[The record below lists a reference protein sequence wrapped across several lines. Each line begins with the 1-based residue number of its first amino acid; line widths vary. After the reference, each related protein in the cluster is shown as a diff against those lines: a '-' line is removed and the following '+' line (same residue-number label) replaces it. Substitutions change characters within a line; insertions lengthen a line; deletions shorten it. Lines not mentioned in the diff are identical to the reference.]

1 MLPENPR
8 PSAGEDRDA
17 RGVRPSLRGLTQSSG
32 WPPGGGKSGIW
43 RILGASNPML
53 ASFIRDFVAQSI
65 PLERMQQRFPRTRF
79 YGQQIMGE
87 AGHMIKNF
95 GITKSAA
102 MFVLAASCGLVS
114 HVNQAEAQT
123 PAEMCKKNYKIG
135 YSHPVSEAKAVQA
148 VAKYAKKRATDLGCV
163 DLLID
168 ATTNLNLQTQ
178 RAAVENWILQGVD
191 AIVIRAVDPSAF
203 VGLQK
208 EAQAKG
214 IKWLTYTKPM
224 KGQDGSVGWNTDKA
238 GELVAAHLKDWA
250 KTHIAQGGVSS
261 AVTELS
267 IEPSLKGQWEFP
279 KAALK
284 DLGVPIVLAQD
295 CADQE
300 CGLAMAETALRENP
314 NLRIFI
320 AGSTDDPGVG
330 AARAFRNAGIAPED
344 VYIGGMDGSEQA
356 LVEIK
361 KGTYYK
367 STAAIRLDLLGY
379 SIVDASINAVNG
391 AGPTDIVSP
400 NEIATT
406 ADMSALEKLIAV
418 YK

>member
-1 MLPENPR
+1 MVNRL
-8 PSAGEDRDA
+8 S
-17 RGVRPSLRGLTQSSG
+17 T
-32 WPPGGGKSGIW
+32 GKSTF
-43 RILGASNPML
+43 A
-53 ASFIRDFVAQSI
+53 
-65 PLERMQQRFPRTRF
+65 
-79 YGQQIMGE
+79 
-87 AGHMIKNF
+87 
-95 GITKSAA
+95 
-102 MFVLAASCGLVS
+102 GLVALACGFLA
-114 HVNQAEAQT
+114 HADQAAAQT
-123 PAEMCKKNYKIG
+123 AAEMCKKKYTIG

-148 VAKYAKKRATDLGCV
+148 VAKYAKKRAVELGCV
-163 DLLID
+163 NLLID

-178 RAAVENWILQGVD
+178 RAAVENWILQGAD

-203 VGLQK
+203 VTLQK

-224 KGQDGSVGWNTDKA
+224 AGQDGSVGWNTDKA
-238 GELVAAHLKDWA
+238 GELVAAHLKEWA
-250 KTHIAQGGVSS
+250 KTHLPSGGLSA

-284 DLGVPIVLAQD
+284 DLGVPVVLAQD

-314 NLRIFI
+314 NLRVFI

-330 AARAFRNAGIAPED
+330 AARAFKNAGIAPED

-361 KGTYYK
+361 KGAYYK
-367 STAAIRLDLLGY
+367 ATAAIRLDLLGY

-391 AGPTDIVSP
+391 SGPTDIVSP
-400 NEIATT
+400 NEIATP
-406 ADMSALEKLIAV
+406 ADMPALDKLIAV